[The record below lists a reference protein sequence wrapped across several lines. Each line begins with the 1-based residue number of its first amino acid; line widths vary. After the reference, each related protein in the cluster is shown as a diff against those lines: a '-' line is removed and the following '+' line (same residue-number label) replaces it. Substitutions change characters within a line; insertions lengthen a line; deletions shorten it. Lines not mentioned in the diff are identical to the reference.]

1 MTMRYAIYFTPPAD
15 HPLVVAAEA
24 WLGRSVFGRDAE
36 PRDIG
41 GIKAQERAPLVASP
55 ARYGFHGTL
64 KAPFRLR
71 EGEDESSLVAA
82 LDAYCA
88 KRSPLPALPLAV
100 ASLDGFLALTP
111 AAPADALVDLAGE
124 VVRHFDRF
132 RAPLGE
138 ADLARRK
145 PERLTPPLRANLEAW
160 GYPYI
165 FDAFR
170 FHMTLTERLG
180 AEDAAR
186 VLPVLVAHF
195 GDMLAE
201 PVAMDRLAL
210 YVETAAGVPFTCL
223 HEATLAGAAEPGRE
237 MADLPGKTETWT

>member
-15 HPLVVAAEA
+15 DPLVAAAEA
-24 WLGRSVFGRDAE
+24 WLGRSVFGRDVAPVTVGGVKAE
-36 PRDIG
+36 
-41 GIKAQERAPLVASP
+41 ERAPLVASP

-71 EGEDESSLVAA
+71 EGEDEASLVAA

-88 KRSPLPALPLAV
+88 ERAPLPALPLAV
-100 ASLDGFLALTP
+100 TSLDGFLALTP
-111 AAPADALVDLAGE
+111 AASADALFDMAGE

-132 RAPLGE
+132 RAPLSD

-145 PERLTPPLRANLEAW
+145 PERLAPSLRANLEAW

-170 FHMTLTERLG
+170 FHMTLTERLS
-180 AEDAAR
+180 ANDAAR

-210 YVETAAGVPFTCL
+210 YVETAPGAPFTCL
-223 HEATLAGAAEPGRE
+223 HEATLAGVAEPGRE
-237 MADLPGKTETWT
+237 MAGLPGKTETWT

>member
-1 MTMRYAIYFTPPAD
+1 MTMRYAIYFTPPAG
-15 HPLVVAAEA
+15 HPLVAAAEA
-24 WLGRSVFGRDAE
+24 WLGRSVFGRDVE

-41 GIKAQERAPLVASP
+41 GIPAEARVPLVASP

-71 EGEDESSLVAA
+71 EGEDEASLVAA

-88 KRSPLPALPLAV
+88 ARSPLPALPLAV
-100 ASLDGFLALTP
+100 TSLDGFLALTP
-111 AAPADALVDLAGE
+111 AAPADALFDLAADI
-124 VVRHFDRF
+124 VRHFDGF
-132 RAPLGE
+132 RAPLSE
-138 ADLARRK
+138 ADLARRS
-145 PERLTPPLRANLEAW
+145 PERLTPSLRANLEAW

-186 VLPVLVAHF
+186 VRPVLEAHF
-195 GDMLAE
+195 GDVLAE
-201 PVAMDRLAL
+201 PVAIDRLAL
-210 YVETAAGVPFTCL
+210 YVEATPGAPFTCL
-223 HEATLAGAAEPGRE
+223 HEVALAGVAEPARE

>member
-15 HPLVVAAEA
+15 HPLVAAAEA
-24 WLGRSVFGRDAE
+24 WLGRSVFGRDVA
-36 PRDIG
+36 PPAIG
-41 GIKAQERAPLVASP
+41 GIDAGERAPLVASP

-71 EGEDESSLVAA
+71 DGAYEASLVAA

-88 KRSPLPALPLAV
+88 KRAPLPALPLEV
-100 ASLDGFLALTP
+100 SSLDGFLALIP
-111 AAPADALVDLAGE
+111 AAPADALVALAGE

-132 RAPLGE
+132 RAPLSE

-145 PERLTPPLRANLEAW
+145 PERLPPSLRANLEAW

-170 FHMTLTERLG
+170 FHMTLTERLE
-180 AEDAAR
+180 ADDAAR
-186 VLPVLVAHF
+186 VLPVLEAHF

-210 YVETAAGVPFTCL
+210 YVETAPGIPFTCL
-223 HEATLAGAAEPGRE
+223 HEATLAGVATSGRE